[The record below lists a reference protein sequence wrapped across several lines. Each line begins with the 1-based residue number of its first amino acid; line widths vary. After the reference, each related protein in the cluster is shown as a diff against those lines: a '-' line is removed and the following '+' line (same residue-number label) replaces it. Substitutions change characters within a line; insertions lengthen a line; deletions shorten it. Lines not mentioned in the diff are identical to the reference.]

1 MAHDHVHRAEE
12 SNLKRVMIA
21 LVLTGTF
28 MVVEVIG
35 GIISGS
41 LALLADAGHM
51 LTDTMALALAA
62 AAFHVSKRPAGGSLT
77 YGYQRFQILAAFVN
91 GLSLLLVVGWIF
103 YEAVRRFITPRDIL
117 GETMLTVAA
126 AGLVINVISFAV
138 LHSGDQ
144 ENLNIRG
151 AALHVAGDLLG
162 SVAAIVAAVVIIYT
176 GWTLI
181 DPILS
186 VAVAFLILRSA
197 WVLVKRSAHVLL
209 EGAPDWLDVTD
220 LQRRIV
226 ANISGVYGIHH
237 VHVWGLTPQR
247 LMLTMHLQL
256 DDEARSQSAVVRE
269 VKAFLRDEYGI
280 DHSTIEVELDELRR
294 SPGCAALGRCRTSMC
309 SAAQG
314 YPALVVGRNNPDV
327 GEGAISLRVVEAV
340 SDHPLISD
348 IKAEVVCLHFDLGA
362 FCLADERAGLDRCRP
377 MRLEHANQVLE
388 RVARVD
394 DILDDEHVLA
404 LDIAAHV
411 HDQAYRAGRRA
422 PAAVA
427 GDRDELDGARN
438 AQAARKVGQEDK

>member
-1 MAHDHVHRAEE
+1 MAQDHVHRAEK

-62 AAFHVSKRPAGGSLT
+62 AAFHVSKRPAGGNLT

-103 YEAVRRFITPRDIL
+103 YEAVERFITPRDIL
-117 GETMLTVAA
+117 GGTMLTVAA
-126 AGLVINVISFAV
+126 AGLVINIISFAV

-186 VAVAFLILRSA
+186 IAVAFLILRSA

-209 EGAPDWLDVTD
+209 EGAPDWLDVAD
-220 LQRRIV
+220 LRDQIV
-226 ANISGVYGIHH
+226 AKVPGVEGIHH
-237 VHVWGLTPQR
+237 VHVWGLTPQQ

-256 DDEARSQSAVVRE
+256 AEDAPSQSAVVRG
-269 VKAFLRDEYGI
+269 VKEYLRDEYGI
-280 DHSTIEVELDELRR
+280 GHSTIEVEID
-294 SPGCAALGRCRTSMC
+294 GCA
-309 SAAQG
+309 
-314 YPALVVGRNNPDV
+314 
-327 GEGAISLRVVEAV
+327 
-340 SDHPLISD
+340 DH
-348 IKAEVVCLHFDLGA
+348 
-362 FCLADERAGLDRCRP
+362 
-377 MRLEHANQVLE
+377 
-388 RVARVD
+388 
-394 DILDDEHVLA
+394 
-404 LDIAAHV
+404 
-411 HDQAYRAGRRA
+411 
-422 PAAVA
+422 
-427 GDRDELDGARN
+427 
-438 AQAARKVGQEDK
+438 